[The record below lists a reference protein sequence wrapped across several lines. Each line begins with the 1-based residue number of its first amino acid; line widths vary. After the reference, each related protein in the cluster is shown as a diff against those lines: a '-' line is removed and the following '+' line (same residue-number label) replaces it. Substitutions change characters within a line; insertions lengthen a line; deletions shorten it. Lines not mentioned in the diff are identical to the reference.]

1 MLFVAGIPTFFLE
14 TAVGQFSGLSP
25 SHAFANMVPLF
36 QGLGYAAIII
46 NAFIGFYYNVIIA
59 YCLYYF
65 IFSINSKLPWSDCKD
80 IKNNITFCFKCNYT
94 IITDFNCTQQKNDF
108 ALNNNILSN
117 SNFFS
122 VFF

>member
-65 IFSINSKLPWSDCKD
+65 LFSINSKLPWSDCKD
-80 IKNNITFCFKCNYT
+80 IQNNTAYKCFKCNFS
-94 IITDFNCTQQKNDF
+94 IPNCTQQKQDF
-108 ALNNNILSN
+108 AYENNIN
-117 SNFFS
+117 SNRFKYLI
-122 VFF
+122 V